1 MIVGNIAGLCSQSRG
16 LKLGMIKELAIEEN
30 AQIISLTESHL
41 SDDFHE
47 AEVTIE
53 GYNVFR
59 KDRTNNRRRGGV
71 ITYLKSNLA
80 ITAQELTSGSI
91 GLIEYQCIYIKKPNI
106 LLMNVYRSPDST
118 SNNFA
123 EVLNALKETTNDLPQ
138 CPSILLTGDFNFPGI
153 RWSHGEASNR
163 QSELSTQGLFVN
175 FINELFLTQLVDRP
189 TRQRNILDLI
199 LTNNEE
205 LITEVDI
212 LADDE
217 YLSDHR
223 MIVAKTTLPSVET
236 PSPNP
241 PRNPESFRGL
251 NFFHKDINWNNLN
264 QEIND
269 INWEDRFSNNS
280 LDDNFSI
287 FQRELF
293 QIAQRHI
300 PKKKTQNRNRQKIP
314 DDRRALIRKRA
325 KINKKK
331 VRSRN
336 QSQIA
341 RLEQILVGIGN
352 AIRVS
357 HENGKLAE
365 EARAIACIKTNPK
378 YFYYHARKNS
388 KVKTQVGPFENEGEI
403 IQDPY
408 RKAETL
414 REQFESVFTGP
425 ENSNPNP
432 TNSVPRT
439 ESPLD
444 DFPIT
449 EEDIVKQIKK
459 MPLSAAAGPDEIP
472 STLLKNCVD
481 SIKSPLRKIWQQS
494 FEEGLIPD
502 ILKTGIIT
510 PIYKGGDR
518 TKPQNY
524 RPISLTSHITK
535 IFEKIVREKITN
547 YMTANEKFND
557 NQHGFRNGRS
567 CVSQLLNHYDTILES
582 LENETEVDVIY
593 LDFAKAFDKVH
604 HVTLLEKLQ
613 NIGITGKL
621 HQWIKEFLRERK
633 QYVTVEGATSRASE
647 VLSGVPQGTVLG
659 PLLFLIY
666 ISDIDEGITDSTI
679 SCFADDTRVLK
690 SIKEDSDRACLQ
702 NDLNRIYNW
711 ADSNKMK
718 FNEKKFESINYL
730 PRRQNENTHNYT
742 SQNGSPIETKT
753 ETRDLGIIMKDDATF
768 SEHITAIAKKGK
780 RQAGWALRIFKSRN
794 TLVMLTL
801 LKTLIQPLLE
811 YGCEIWNPHLQMDI
825 TKLETIQRNFT
836 KKIEGMDGMNYW
848 ERLHALKLNSL
859 ERRRERY
866 MIIYTW
872 KILNDLAPNIE
883 GRNKIRAEDR
893 LRRGV
898 VCKDPYLHPR
908 NSRFR
913 TLKENSFVVK
923 GPRLFNK
930 LPNEIRE
937 NCLGISLDAFKSK
950 VDKFLA
956 TIPDK
961 PKLPGAGYSQQAD
974 TNSLLNQIR

>member
-1 MIVGNIAGLCSQSRG
+1 
-16 LKLGMIKELAIEEN
+16 MIKELAIEQN

-41 SDDFHE
+41 SDDLHE
-47 AEVTIE
+47 AEISIE

-71 ITYLKSNLA
+71 ITYLKDNLA

-91 GLIEYQCIYIKKPNI
+91 GLIEYQCLYIKRLDI
-106 LLMNVYRSPDST
+106 LLINVYRSPDST
-118 SNNFA
+118 TENFA
-123 EVLNALKETTNDLPQ
+123 EVLDALKETANNFSV
-138 CPSILLTGDFNFPGI
+138 CPNIIMTGDFNFPGI
-153 RWSHGEASNR
+153 NWLHGEASNR
-163 QSELSTQGLFVN
+163 QTESSTQSLFVN
-175 FINELFLTQLVDRP
+175 FMNELFLTQLVDRP

-199 LTNNEE
+199 LTNNDE

-223 MIVAKTTLPSVET
+223 IIVAKTTLPSVET
-236 PSPNP
+236 PISNTP
-241 PRNPESFRGL
+241 PTPESFRGL
-251 NFFHKDINWNNLN
+251 NFFHKDINWSNLN

-269 INWEDRFSNNS
+269 INWENRFLNNS
-280 LDDNFSI
+280 LDDNFNI
-287 FQRELF
+287 FHREIL
-293 QIAQRHI
+293 QIAKRHI
-300 PKKKTQNRNRQKIP
+300 PKKKTQNRNRPKIP
-314 DDRRALIRKRA
+314 NDRRALTRKRA
-325 KINKKK
+325 KLNKRK

-341 RLEQILVGIGN
+341 RLEQIIIDIGN
-352 AIRVS
+352 AIRAS
-357 HENGKLAE
+357 HENQKLAE

-378 YFYYHARKNS
+378 YFYYYARKNS
-388 KVKTQVGPFENEGEI
+388 KVKTQIGPFENEGEAI
-403 IQDPY
+403 LDPY
-408 RKAETL
+408 RKAEIL

-425 ENSNPNP
+425 ENSVPNLPNP
-432 TNSVPRT
+432 APRT
-439 ESPLD
+439 DSPLD
-444 DFPIT
+444 NIHIT
-449 EEDIVKQIKK
+449 EEDIAKQIKK
-459 MPLSAAAGPDEIP
+459 MPSSAAAGPDEIP

-481 SIKSPLRKIWQQS
+481 SMKIPLKRIWQQS
-494 FEEGLIPD
+494 FEEGHIPD

-524 RPISLTSHITK
+524 RPISLTSHVTK
-535 IFEKIVREKITN
+535 IFEKIVREKITH
-547 YMTANEKFND
+547 YMTANDKFND

-567 CVSQLLNHYDTILES
+567 CVSQLLNHYNTILES
-582 LENETEVDVIY
+582 LENETEIDVIY

-604 HVTLLEKLQ
+604 HDTLLGKLQ

-621 HQWIKEFLRERK
+621 HQWIKEFLRNRK

-666 ISDIDEGITDSTI
+666 ISDIDEGITDSVI

-690 SIKEDSDRACLQ
+690 SIKEDNDRARLQ
-702 NDLNRIYNW
+702 NDLNLIYNW
-711 ADSNKMK
+711 ADNNKMK
-718 FNEKKFESINYL
+718 FNEKKFERINYL
-730 PRRQNENTHNYT
+730 PRRQYENTHNYT

-780 RQAGWALRIFKSRN
+780 RQAGWALRTFKSRN
-794 TLVMLTL
+794 VLLMLTL

-811 YGCEIWNPHLQMDI
+811 YGCEIWNPHLQVDI
-825 TKLETIQRNFT
+825 TKLENIQRNFT
-836 KKIEGMDGMNYW
+836 RKIEGMDEMNYW

-872 KILNDLAPNIE
+872 KILNGLAPNIE
-883 GRNKIRAEDR
+883 GRNRIRAEDR

-898 VCKDPYLHPR
+898 VCKDPSLNPR

-937 NCLGISLDAFKSK
+937 GCLGISLDAFKNK

-961 PKLPGAGYSQQAD
+961 PKLPGAEYNQQAD
-974 TNSLLNQIR
+974 TNSLLSQVR